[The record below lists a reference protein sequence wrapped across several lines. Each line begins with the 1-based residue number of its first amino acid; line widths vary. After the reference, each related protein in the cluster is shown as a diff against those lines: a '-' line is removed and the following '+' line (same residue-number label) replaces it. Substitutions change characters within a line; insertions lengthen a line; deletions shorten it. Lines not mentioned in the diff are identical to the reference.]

1 VIDKNEAVIRSWLM
15 IEKKRKDMIDVNLM
29 IRDKLLI
36 KV

>member
-1 VIDKNEAVIRSWLM
+1 MIDKNEAVIRSWLM

>member
-1 VIDKNEAVIRSWLM
+1 MIDKNEEVIRSWLM
-15 IEKKRKDMIDVNLM
+15 IEKKRKDMIDVNFM